1 MSRDVVGI
9 FICIAKTT
17 KSICNLKVQRK
28 TSTTLEF
35 PQIVFF
41 STSIS
46 PPIGS
51 APDVG
56 KSNYIH
62 PLQAPL
68 FPYILLPVIV
78 KSPLLIIIQK
88 HEKLVAKFEI
98 KG

>member
-1 MSRDVVGI
+1 MYCKDYQKHLQSESPEKNFHYLGVP
-9 FICIAKTT
+9 KN
-17 KSICNLKVQRK
+17 SI
-28 TSTTLEF
+28 
-35 PQIVFF
+35 F

-78 KSPLLIIIQK
+78 KSPLLIIIPK
-88 HEKLVAKFEI
+88 HEELISREI
-98 KG
+98 